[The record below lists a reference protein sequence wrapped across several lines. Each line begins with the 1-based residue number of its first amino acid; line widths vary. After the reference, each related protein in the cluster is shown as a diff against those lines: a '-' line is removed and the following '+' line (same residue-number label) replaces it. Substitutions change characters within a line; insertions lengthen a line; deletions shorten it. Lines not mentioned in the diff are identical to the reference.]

1 MIVYS
6 NAAIH
11 LRIFV
16 KVYEFSEIIYI
27 NLHTYIYIH
36 IYKLIFAKGTEE
48 VCFWVLRK
56 KSVTHY
62 ITL

>member
-27 NLHTYIYIH
+27 NLH